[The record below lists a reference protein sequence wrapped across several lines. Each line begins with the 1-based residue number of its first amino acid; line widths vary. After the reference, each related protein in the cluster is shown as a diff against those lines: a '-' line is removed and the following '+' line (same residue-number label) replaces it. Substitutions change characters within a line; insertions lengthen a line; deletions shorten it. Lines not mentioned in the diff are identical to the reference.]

1 MKPSARSLPRRP
13 ATRPGF
19 AVRTVSAWAAALALA
34 CVPAAA
40 GAAEEH
46 PASGPKGEKG
56 NAPDAAKPAEAHPA
70 APAKADLAKGGQI
83 ATQVCAACHSIDG
96 SRGSPAQPIL
106 QGQHAEYLVKQLQE
120 FKAGKR
126 DNPIMR
132 GFASAL
138 SEADMKNVAAF
149 YAGKEAKPGFA
160 KNKDFAALG
169 EKIYRGG
176 IADRDVAS
184 CAGCHSPNG
193 AGNPSQYPRLSGQ
206 HADYTEAQLAAFRS
220 GARKNS
226 LVMTGVA
233 AKLNDRELKALADY
247 VTGLR

>member
-34 CVPAAA
+34 CVWAPAVAA
-40 GAAEEH
+40 G
-46 PASGPKGEKG
+46 
-56 NAPDAAKPAEAHPA
+56 EAHP

-83 ATQVCAACHSIDG
+83 ATQVCAACHSVDG

-106 QGQHAEYLVKQLQE
+106 QGQHADYLVKQLQE